1 MVTSV
6 LIGFKVRLQEIRKEE
21 NLKDYKHDK
30 KFDQD
35 NQPNLLAPARKV

>member
-1 MVTSV
+1 MIASV

-21 NLKDYKHDK
+21 NLKDNKHDE

-35 NQPNLLAPARKV
+35 NQPNLLAPSRKI